1 MILNSKTY
9 TKILCYDFI
18 FVSHISKIT
27 RNVVKS
33 FFKRILRP
41 ENPLPAHDV
50 FTWNTYLLT

>member
-1 MILNSKTY
+1 MILNSKTN
-9 TKILCYDFI
+9 TQILCYDFI

-50 FTWNTYLLT
+50 FT